1 MGILFGSTP
10 AARKDS
16 SHHQDMPYIFMS
28 WFPERNL
35 GLDPRLAFSIRTGTW
50 LDFFWR
56 GGRHAC
62 WNPRSSSEKTDDS
75 PFGFIRLAMEVI
87 LCFFL
92 VTSRGWVS
100 GVPNSELPILKTLIW
115 AQKAQVTM
123 VPGTSTSSRE
133 KRMIHHLVSSDLPWR

>member
-87 LCFFL
+87 LCFFWWL
-92 VTSRGWVS
+92 REVEGFRCPKFRASYSNDSNMG
-100 GVPNSELPILKTLIW
+100 LK
-115 AQKAQVTM
+115 
-123 VPGTSTSSRE
+123 S
-133 KRMIHHLVSSDLPWR
+133 SSDYGTRYQVPVLDHRSNKVSDPWRLFW